1 LKVNGLKDMKKKCNM
16 KCQFF
21 LRCLDADEG
30 TNCIYDINEDNG
42 DEFLE
47 RTTY

>member
-1 LKVNGLKDMKKKCNM
+1 MGMKKKCNM

-30 TNCIYDINEDNG
+30 NNCIYDIDEDDG
-42 DEFLE
+42 DAFLD
-47 RTTY
+47 RLMY